1 MEQQP
6 PLQQQIEQMIDYI
19 MKKCLW
25 QFHSRTWDRERQN
38 AQILGTTTAL
48 LCDEPVELST
58 PEQRCYWADAVC
70 LAEAYRER
78 FAWLATMSHHEIRAL
93 MQGVHQ
99 RLDFLTISGSLN
111 AELTD
116 RHY

>member
-1 MEQQP
+1 MDNSM
-6 PLQQQIEQMIDYI
+6 QQQIEQMIDYI

-25 QFHSRTWDRERQN
+25 QFHSRSWDRERQN

-48 LCDEPVELST
+48 LCAEQVELST

-70 LAEAYRER
+70 LADAFRER
-78 FAWLATMSHHEIRAL
+78 FAWLASMDKEAIRTL
-93 MQGVHQ
+93 MQGLHQ
-99 RLDFLTISGSLN
+99 RLDFLTITGSLN

-116 RHY
+116 QRY

>member
-1 MEQQP
+1 M
-6 PLQQQIEQMIDYI
+6 
-19 MKKCLW
+19 
-25 QFHSRTWDRERQN
+25 QFHSRSWDRERQN

-48 LCDEPVELST
+48 LCAEQVELST

-70 LAEAYRER
+70 LADAFRER
-78 FAWLATMSHHEIRAL
+78 FAWLASMDKETIRTL
-93 MQGVHQ
+93 MQGLHQ
-99 RLDFLTISGSLN
+99 RLDFLTITGSLN